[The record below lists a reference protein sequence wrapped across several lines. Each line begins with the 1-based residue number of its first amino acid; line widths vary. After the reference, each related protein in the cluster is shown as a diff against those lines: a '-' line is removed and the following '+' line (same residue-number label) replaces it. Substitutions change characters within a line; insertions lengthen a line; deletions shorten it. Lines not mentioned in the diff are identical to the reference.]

1 MVCVTLYN
9 RRIQHGPVGQGPTLR
24 LPGLEQES
32 TGMLLHNLFRKIGV
46 AVACCTLIQRLQRI
60 DPLPHLPRQCS
71 IGRRLTQPAH
81 ALRVEAPVPQK
92 LSHLPRHHRRHQH
105 GEVRHRQHQV
115 GVRAGHRRLRHR
127 HAAVVRHRQPRDQAP
142 QTD

>member
-46 AVACCTLIQRLQRI
+46 AVRLLHI
-60 DPLPHLPRQCS
+60 DPALPAYRS
-71 IGRRLTQPAH
+71 ASTSA
-81 ALRVEAPVPQK
+81 APV
-92 LSHLPRHHRRHQH
+92 
-105 GEVRHRQHQV
+105 
-115 GVRAGHRRLRHR
+115 
-127 HAAVVRHRQPRDQAP
+127 
-142 QTD
+142 